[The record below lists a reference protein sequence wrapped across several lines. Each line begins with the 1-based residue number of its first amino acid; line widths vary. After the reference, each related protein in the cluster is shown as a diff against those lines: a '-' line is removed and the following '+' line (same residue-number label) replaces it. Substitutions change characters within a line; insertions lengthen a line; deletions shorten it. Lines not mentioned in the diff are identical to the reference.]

1 MLKKCKLWKLLLF
14 FKFPVLY
21 LHPLNMKKEIISKS
35 EELFLSL
42 GFKNVTM
49 DDIASAMG
57 ISKKTIYANFSNKTE
72 LVRAVTF
79 SVLEYI
85 YQEIEKINKSAINPI
100 EELYQIKMFV
110 MDYLRNERGSAQFQ
124 LKKYYPKVFEQLE
137 IKKFEK
143 MHSSVENSLIK
154 GVELELFRPI
164 IDTAFISRVYFV
176 GMSGIRDQSVF
187 SEDMFDKNYLME
199 SYLEYHLRAIVTEK
213 GLDLLNKYIKQNKTQ
228 NA

>member
-14 FKFPVLY
+14 LKFPVLY

-154 GVELELFRPI
+154 GVELELFRPK

-199 SYLEYHLRAIVTEK
+199 SYLEYQLRAIVTEK
-213 GLDLLNKYIKQNKTQ
+213 GLGLLNKYIKQNKTQ